1 MYNFVHLFGLWE
13 EEGFILSKKL
23 RGSCLKSALS
33 VSWGAVGLKTVFVE
47 ELIVFLIISELW
59 EKKLEFSVFF
69 PAELWKLHF
78 SCPGIIL
85 RRNNL
90 PEKQSCST
98 FSESEQRKTRI
109 LAKKLRHDC
118 QNSVLRVQKN
128 SLTKKHLERIKI
140 LPIKLAFWAKKTVL
154 QQFFMKPVFFLSRK

>member
-13 EEGFILSKKL
+13 EEGFILGKKF

-33 VSWGAVGLKTVFVE
+33 VSWGTVGLKTVFVE

-59 EKKLEFSVFF
+59 EKKLEFSEFF

-78 SCPGIIL
+78 SCPGIIFK
-85 RRNNL
+85 RNNL

-98 FSESEQRKTRI
+98 FSESEQRKTLILSKNFDRI
-109 LAKKLRHDC
+109 VKTAFCVSKRTAWRT
-118 QNSVLRVQKN
+118 NF
-128 SLTKKHLERIKI
+128 KI
-140 LPIKLAFWAKKTVL
+140 ELKFCR
-154 QQFFMKPVFFLSRK
+154 SS